1 MPKILEKVN
10 KQNKTCSYFYWFEQK
25 FTSLVQEFFQ
35 DFWEQTFEI
44 KLFSIT
50 NNQNIKQD
58 KISSGETYFAKPVPH
73 LTKNIIYRLNSSLVK
88 ILLEGSLGV
97 KNKFQI
103 SNLTDFEVYLIE
115 HFVNSLNGEIIKILR
130 SPHGIQKRELK
141 SEEIYNV
148 TFALMNEKQIL
159 TKFAISIPAV
169 FLEPEPVTVVYN
181 EDIASNTITSY
192 MRVKAGSTRLMLNEI
207 KALDV
212 DDIILL
218 EKSQINK
225 MHIVN
230 GDFSYEFKV
239 NPDPSIM
246 LDLDEDEND
255 AGGEIMSDKNMW
267 DDIQIEVSAE
277 FDKVKMSL
285 GELKQ
290 MTTGMVIDLADA
302 FNDKISLL
310 VEDKIVAKGDLVIIN
325 DRYGVRLTEIISEPA
340 QEAPQAPRAATEQ
353 TTPKTEV
360 NQNAEEDFDYSD
372 FDDEGH

>member
-1 MPKILEKVN
+1 MPKTLEKVN
-10 KQNKTCSYFYWFEQK
+10 KKNKNCSYFYWFEQK

-44 KLFSIT
+44 KLFSVT

-58 KISSGETYFAKPVPH
+58 KLSSGETYFAKATEH
-73 LTKNIIYRLNSSLVK
+73 LTKNIIYRLNSGLVK
-88 ILLEGSLGV
+88 IILEGSLGV
-97 KNKFQI
+97 KNKFSI
-103 SNLTDFEVYLIE
+103 SNLTEFEVYLLE
-115 HFVNSLNGEIIKILR
+115 HFVNSLNGEILKILR
-130 SPHGIQKRELK
+130 SPQSIQKRELK
-141 SEEIYNV
+141 SEEVYNL

-169 FLEPEPVTVVYN
+169 FVEPEPVAAIVN
-181 EDIASNTITSY
+181 EDIASNKISTY
-192 MRVKAGSTRLMLNEI
+192 MRVMAGSTRLTLNDI

-225 MHIVN
+225 MYVKN
-230 GDFSYEFKV
+230 GNFSYEFKV

-246 LDLDEDEND
+246 LDLDEDEHD
-255 AGGEIMSDKNMW
+255 TGGEIMSDKNMW

-310 VEDKIVAKGDLVIIN
+310 VEEKVVAKGDLVIIN
-325 DRYGVRLTEIISEPA
+325 DRYGVRLTEIISESAQDAPVPA
-340 QEAPQAPRAATEQ
+340 ESAPKAEPKAEAA
-353 TTPKTEV
+353 
-360 NQNAEEDFDYSD
+360 QNVEEDFDYSD

>member
-1 MPKILEKVN
+1 M
-10 KQNKTCSYFYWFEQK
+10 
-25 FTSLVQEFFQ
+25 
-35 DFWEQTFEI
+35 
-44 KLFSIT
+44 
-50 NNQNIKQD
+50 
-58 KISSGETYFAKPVPH
+58 
-73 LTKNIIYRLNSSLVK
+73 
-88 ILLEGSLGV
+88 
-97 KNKFQI
+97 
-103 SNLTDFEVYLIE
+103 
-115 HFVNSLNGEIIKILR
+115 NGEILKILR
-130 SPHGIQKRELK
+130 SPQSIQKRELK
-141 SEEIYNV
+141 SEEVYNL

-169 FLEPEPVTVVYN
+169 FVEPEPVAAIVN
-181 EDIASNTITSY
+181 EDIASNKISTY
-192 MRVKAGSTRLMLNEI
+192 MRVMAGSTRLTLNDI

-225 MHIVN
+225 MYVKN
-230 GDFSYEFKV
+230 GNFSYEFKV

-246 LDLDEDEND
+246 LDLDEDEHD
-255 AGGEIMSDKNMW
+255 TGGEIMSDKNMW

-310 VEDKIVAKGDLVIIN
+310 VEEKVVAKGDLVIIN
-325 DRYGVRLTEIISEPA
+325 DRYGVRLTEIISESAQDAPVPA
-340 QEAPQAPRAATEQ
+340 ESAPKAEPKAEAA
-353 TTPKTEV
+353 
-360 NQNAEEDFDYSD
+360 QNVEEDFDYSD

>member
-1 MPKILEKVN
+1 MPRVLEKVN
-10 KQNKTCSYFYWFEQK
+10 KKDRNCSYFFWFEQK
-25 FTSLVQEFFQ
+25 FTSLIQEFFQ
-35 DFWEQTFEI
+35 DFWEQTFEV

-50 NNQNIKQD
+50 DNQNIKQD
-58 KISSGETYFAKPVPH
+58 KISSGETYFAKATPH
-73 LTKNIIYRLNSSLVK
+73 LTKNIIYRLNSGLIK
-88 ILLEGSLGV
+88 IILEGSLGI
-97 KNKFQI
+97 KNKFSI
-103 SNLTDFEVYLIE
+103 SKLTNFEVYLLE

-130 SPHGIQKRELK
+130 SPQNIQKRELK
-141 SEEIYNV
+141 SEEVYNL
-148 TFALMNEKQIL
+148 TFALMNEKKVL
-159 TKFAISIPAV
+159 TKFAISIPSV
-169 FLEPEPVTVVYN
+169 FLEPEAVEIVRN
-181 EDIASNTITSY
+181 ENIADNSISSY
-192 MRVKAGSTRLMLNEI
+192 MKVKAGSTRLMLNEI

-225 MHIVN
+225 MYIKN
-230 GDFSYEFKV
+230 GNFSYEFKV

-246 LDLDEDEND
+246 LDLDEDEHD
-255 AGGEIMSDKNMW
+255 TGSETMSDKNMW

-325 DRYGVRLTEIISEPA
+325 DRYGVRLTEIIAEPS
-340 QEAPQAPRAATEQ
+340 QGAPAKAESQQAQAPKAEN
-353 TTPKTEV
+353 

>member
-1 MPKILEKVN
+1 MPKFLEKVN
-10 KQNKTCSYFYWFEQK
+10 KKNKTCSYFYWFEQK
-25 FTSLVQEFFQ
+25 FTSLIQEFFQ

-50 NNQNIKQD
+50 GNQNIKQD
-58 KISSGETYFAKPVPH
+58 KISSGETYFAKPAEH
-73 LTKNIIYRLNSSLVK
+73 LTKNIIYRLNSGLIK
-88 ILLEGSLGV
+88 IILEGSLGV
-97 KNKFQI
+97 KNKFSI
-103 SNLTDFEVYLIE
+103 SNLTDFEVYLLE
-115 HFVNSLNGEIIKILR
+115 HFVNSLNGEILKILR
-130 SPHGIQKRELK
+130 SPQSIQKRELK
-141 SEEIYNV
+141 SEEVYNM
-148 TFALMNEKQIL
+148 TFVLMNEKQIL
-159 TKFAISIPAV
+159 TKFAISIPSV
-169 FLEPEPVTVVYN
+169 FLEPEAIATIKN
-181 EDIASNTITSY
+181 EAIASNSITSY
-192 MRVKAGSTRLMLNEI
+192 MRVRAGSTRLMLNEI
-207 KALDV
+207 KALDI

-225 MHIVN
+225 MYVVN
-230 GDFSYEFKV
+230 GNFSYEFKV

-246 LDLDEDEND
+246 LDLDEDEHS

-290 MTTGMVIDLADA
+290 MTTGMVIDIADA

-325 DRYGVRLTEIISEPA
+325 DRYGVRLTEIIAEPSN
-340 QEAPQAPRAATEQ
+340 EAPQKAQAAPEAAPQ
-353 TTPKTEV
+353 AEV

>member
-1 MPKILEKVN
+1 MPKLLEKVN
-10 KQNKTCSYFYWFEQK
+10 KKNKSCSYFYWFEQK

-44 KLFSIT
+44 KLLSIT

-58 KISSGETYFAKPVPH
+58 KISSGETYFAKPVAH
-73 LTKNIIYRLNSSLVK
+73 LTKNIIYRLNSGLIK
-88 ILLEGSLGV
+88 IILEGSLGV
-97 KNKFQI
+97 KNKFSI
-103 SNLTDFEVYLIE
+103 SNLTDFEIYLIE
-115 HFVNSLNGEIIKILR
+115 HFVNSLNGEITKILR
-130 SPHGIQKRELK
+130 SPQTIQKRELK
-141 SEEIYNV
+141 SEEIYNI

-169 FLEPEPVTVVYN
+169 FVEPEPVAVIWN
-181 EDIASNTITSY
+181 EAVASNSISTY
-192 MRVKAGSTRLMLNEI
+192 MRVRAGSTRLMLNEI

-225 MHIVN
+225 MYVVN
-230 GDFSYEFKV
+230 GNFSYEFKV

-246 LDLDEDEND
+246 LDLDEDEHD
-255 AGGEIMSDKNMW
+255 TGGGIMSDKNMW

-290 MTTGMVIDLADA
+290 MTTGMVVDLADA

-340 QEAPQAPRAATEQ
+340 QGGSPKAMPASAPAPQVEPT
-353 TTPKTEV
+353 
-360 NQNAEEDFDYSD
+360 QNAEEDFDYSD
-372 FDDEGH
+372 FEDEGH

>member
-1 MPKILEKVN
+1 MPKLLEKVN
-10 KQNKTCSYFYWFEQK
+10 KKNKSCSYFYWFEQK

-44 KLFSIT
+44 KLLSIT

-58 KISSGETYFAKPVPH
+58 KISSGETYFAKPVAH
-73 LTKNIIYRLNSSLVK
+73 LTKNIIYRLNSGLIK
-88 ILLEGSLGV
+88 IILEGSLGV
-97 KNKFQI
+97 KNKFSI
-103 SNLTDFEVYLIE
+103 SNLTDFEIYLIE
-115 HFVNSLNGEIIKILR
+115 HFVNSLNGEITKILR
-130 SPHGIQKRELK
+130 SPQTIQKRELK
-141 SEEIYNV
+141 SEEIYNI

-169 FLEPEPVTVVYN
+169 FVEPEPVAVIWN
-181 EDIASNTITSY
+181 EAIASNSISTY
-192 MRVKAGSTRLMLNEI
+192 MRVRAGSTRLMLNEI

-225 MHIVN
+225 MYVVN
-230 GDFSYEFKV
+230 GNFSYEFKV

-246 LDLDEDEND
+246 LDLDEDEHD
-255 AGGEIMSDKNMW
+255 TGGDIMSDKNMW

-290 MTTGMVIDLADA
+290 MTTGMVVDLADA

-340 QEAPQAPRAATEQ
+340 QGGSPKAMPASAPAPHAEPT
-353 TTPKTEV
+353 
-360 NQNAEEDFDYSD
+360 QNAEEDFDYSD
-372 FDDEGH
+372 FEDEGH